1 MGFSVK
7 PFKNN
12 CMLSDYKQ
20 LQAVKMW
27 SKMGHFPLVW
37 TTCGRF

>member
-1 MGFSVK
+1 MAFSGK
-7 PFKNN
+7 SFKNN

-27 SKMGHFPLVW
+27 PKMAGERMP
-37 TTCGRF
+37 